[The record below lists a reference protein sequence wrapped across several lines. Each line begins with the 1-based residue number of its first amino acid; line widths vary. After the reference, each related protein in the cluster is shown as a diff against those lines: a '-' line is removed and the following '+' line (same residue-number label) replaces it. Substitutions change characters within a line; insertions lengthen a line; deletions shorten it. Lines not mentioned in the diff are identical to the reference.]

1 MSQKLLIVV
10 VGATLAVLGNQASWP
25 AAGETSAFPTTT
37 SSAESSPGTSEPLPE
52 VTITAHRAELE
63 RQVSQFVYEIAERQN
78 FDEGLA
84 RWREPV
90 CPIIAGLL
98 QQEGEFTHKRISKAA
113 RAAGVPVAEEP
124 CRPNLL
130 IFVTPDVKQFFTGMS
145 MHTRLLTFNG
155 AHPSVIDEFIR
166 KSRPVRVWYRT
177 YMSTPD
183 GKFLGNTD
191 PTDMEGPPAYT
202 PETAYARFNVIW
214 GMRQV
219 TVVVEKARLK
229 GVSLAQFADYVAMT
243 GLAQIKPGAHLADV
257 PTILKLFDG
266 APQAAPNGM
275 SDWDRAFLKS
285 LYVTDSTSKGQRS
298 QIAHQVVHD
307 IVR

>member
-1 MSQKLLIVV
+1 VSTKSRIFAVV
-10 VGATLAVLGNQASWP
+10 TILAALAAQVARATDNGSSAPASTNHSVG
-25 AAGETSAFPTTT
+25 T
-37 SSAESSPGTSEPLPE
+37 SSETLEE
-52 VTITAHRAELE
+52 VTVTAHHSELE
-63 RQVSQFVYEIAERQN
+63 KKVSKFVYEIAQRQN

-84 RWREPV
+84 RWRVPV
-90 CPIIAGLL
+90 CPIVAGIL
-98 QQEGEFTHKRISKAA
+98 QEEGEFTRKRISEIA
-113 RAAGVPVAEEP
+113 REAGVPLAVEP

-130 IFVTPDVKQFFTGMS
+130 IFVTRDVKQFFSGMS

-166 KSRPVRVWYRT
+166 TPRPVRVWYRT

-183 GKFLGNTD
+183 GGFLGNTD
-191 PTDMEGPPAYT
+191 PTDIEGPPAYS

-219 TVVVEKARLK
+219 TMVVDRARLQ
-229 GVSLAQFADYVAMT
+229 GISLGQFADYVA
-243 GLAQIKPGAHLADV
+243 LASLSQIKVGAHLGDA

-266 APQAAPNGM
+266 TPQAGSDGM

-285 LYVTDSTSKGQRS
+285 LYATASTSKGQRA
-298 QIAHQVVHD
+298 QIAHQVVHE
-307 IVR
+307 IAP